1 MVFGAKW
8 RHMIDSKVRCSTDD
22 VKNKYFLKST
32 TRAGGGCFSRPT
44 FLEEKWFFFKYKV
57 HALSARSTCH
67 FTSYPGWGF
76 LEKYLIENVE
86 NTISEPLNYKI

>member
-1 MVFGAKW
+1 MFWKA
-8 RHMIDSKVRCSTDD
+8 H
-22 VKNKYFLKST
+22 L
-32 TRAGGGCFSRPT
+32 GGGALRGGGGALAAPT
-44 FLEEKWFFFKYKV
+44 FLEEKCFCKV

-86 NTISEPLNYKI
+86 NTISEPLYYKI

>member
-1 MVFGAKW
+1 MFWKA
-8 RHMIDSKVRCSTDD
+8 H
-22 VKNKYFLKST
+22 L
-32 TRAGGGCFSRPT
+32 GGGALRGGGGGWCFSRPT

-86 NTISEPLNYKI
+86 NTISEPLYYKI